1 MFVVTSDQID
11 SSGDTDRVPE
21 AFALLEDLAPRLALP
36 PDRNS
41 GDEIQLVTRSP
52 DVALE
57 AVLRLRRDEHWSVG
71 LGVGPVREPLPP
83 EARAAAGPAF
93 NRAREA
99 VDAAK
104 RSPSRFALHA
114 GTGSV
119 LDSDQ
124 VGALID
130 LLLALR
136 GRRTPEGW
144 EVVDLIAGGSSQVVV
159 AERLGVTPQAV
170 STRLRTAGW
179 RAEQRARPG
188 LVLLLED
195 LDRGSSSPGAADDPG
210 AP

>member
-1 MFVVTSDQID
+1 MFVVTADQID
-11 SSGDTDRVPE
+11 SSGDVDRVPE
-21 AFALLEDLAPRLALP
+21 AFALLDDLSPRLVLP
-36 PDRNS
+36 PDRNA
-41 GDEIQLVTRSP
+41 GDEIQLVTRSA
-52 DVALE
+52 DTALE
-57 AVLRLRRDEHWSVG
+57 VVLRLRRDEHWSVG
-71 LGVGPVREPLPP
+71 LGVGAVREPLPS

-93 NRAREA
+93 NRARDA

-104 RSPSRFALHA
+104 RSPSRFALEA
-114 GTGSV
+114 ETGGV
-119 LDSDQ
+119 LDGDQ

-144 EVVDLIAGGSSQVVV
+144 EVTDLLEGGEPQVVV

-195 LDRGSSSPGAADDPG
+195 LDRGSRSPGADDPG
-210 AP
+210 AQ